1 MADGTWAE
9 SFLPGEQAMAGIKS
23 DQRQEILDLF
33 PELVDV
39 RGLKNFE
46 AAGRLLKAHEAH
58 LLVLEKGAG

>member
-1 MADGTWAE
+1 LADGTWAE

>member
-23 DQRQEILDLF
+23 DQRQQILDLF

-39 RGLKNFE
+39 RGLKN
-46 AAGRLLKAHEAH
+46 
-58 LLVLEKGAG
+58 LLVLEKRVD